1 MPVSGLQYGYSTCV
15 AHPDTCPDHVCDPLE
30 RLEASLCPQ
39 DCVTRASVLMGG
51 VLVNTGRGRGLGSV
65 RAPNMTCQCG
75 AASCQ
80 CVHAEYQRSRGDTG
94 AVRAAGGEQSAAVPR
109 AT

>member
-15 AHPDTCPDHVCDPLE
+15 AHPDTCPDRVCDPLE

-80 CVHAEYQRSRGDTG
+80 CVHAEYQRTRGDTG
-94 AVRAAGGEQSAAVPR
+94 AVRAAGGEQRAAVPR
-109 AT
+109 DT